1 MLVGAAAYLRSV
13 RETQRPHCTDG
24 KTELPR
30 GTYLRSRKPIHPR
43 WAWGMW
49 DVHTLQIWGESGA
62 GIGHPW
68 RTYTESPKCHLS
80 PVF

>member
-1 MLVGAAAYLRSV
+1 MELGPSSAVA
-13 RETQRPHCTDG
+13 RETQRPSCTDG

-49 DVHTLQIWGESGA
+49 DVHTLQIWGDSGA
-62 GIGHPW
+62 GMGHPR
-68 RTYTESPKCHLS
+68 RTYTEFPDSISALCFL
-80 PVF
+80 